1 MGHAEVRVLHTRVF
15 PPRRAIAPPWLDVP
29 MNARRR
35 AATRVI
41 LVFVAYM
48 VVAGVAR
55 LIASHLDV
63 GGSVHIAL
71 NILFNIVSLAALV
84 IFIRALRRVE
94 RLHEQ

>member
-1 MGHAEVRVLHTRVF
+1 MS
-15 PPRRAIAPPWLDVP
+15 
-29 MNARRR
+29 ARRR

-55 LIASHLDV
+55 LIARHLGV
-63 GGSVHIAL
+63 SGSVHIAL
-71 NILFNIVSLAALV
+71 NVFFSLVSLVALV